1 LETAKTNP
9 MWKTM
14 EEQGSTKRLMEAE
27 MISGQLEGQLLQLLV
42 RLMKAKTALD
52 IGTFTGYSALALAE
66 ALPQDGRL
74 VTLEREQ
81 SAASIAVS
89 NWAGSPHSGKITSQV
104 GDASSLLAALA
115 AKKDAFDLVFLDV
128 DKPGYLAIYQQLME
142 TELLKVNGLL
152 VVDNTMY
159 KGEELLGRGLSE
171 NGEGVLALNKAL
183 LADERVSQVMLPI
196 RDGLTLVYRLR

>member
-1 LETAKTNP
+1 
-9 MWKTM
+9 
-14 EEQGSTKRLMEAE
+14 

-42 RLMKAKTALD
+42 RYGQAKAALD

-81 SAASIAVS
+81 TAASIAVS
-89 NWAGSPHSGKITSQV
+89 NWAGSPHSGKIASQV
-104 GDASSLLAALA
+104 GDASNLLAALA
-115 AKKDAFDLVFLDV
+115 AKESFDFVFLDV

-142 TELLKVNGLL
+142 TGLLKVNGLL

-171 NGEGVLALNKAL
+171 NGEGVLALNNAL
-183 LADERVSQVMLPI
+183 LADERVSQVLLPI
-196 RDGLTLVYRLR
+196 RDGLTLVHRLR